1 MIFFYAGLA
10 VKGVPKDMLLKKQ
23 HGVILDR
30 VGKCGSKT
38 FFINP
43 GFKSNLDCAQF
54 SGKAF
59 NQIRRRKIAFKMIK
73 NIAFGLRTYV

>member
-38 FFINP
+38 F
-43 GFKSNLDCAQF
+43 L
-54 SGKAF
+54 
-59 NQIRRRKIAFKMIK
+59 
-73 NIAFGLRTYV
+73 